1 MNRFAKIA
9 GLLLSGMIL
18 IIRCGSEE
26 AKSEFE
32 ELLNHP
38 PFALYTDSIKMQ
50 PKNDS
55 FYFRRAVLLN
65 TNNQPTAAL
74 ADFKKAWA
82 LSKKEPYALG
92 VSNILLDKNDNAIS
106 FINEAIKELPKSTL
120 LKITLAKAF
129 NLQGKTIDA
138 LKVCNEI
145 LAGNPQQ
152 VDVIKIKAELLD
164 KQGKGTEAITI
175 LEQAYQITPYDIN
188 LNYELA
194 YRYAETKN
202 PAVVRLCDSLSK
214 VDTSN
219 NHAEPAYYK
228 GIYFSNIGDK
238 QNAIIQFNIAIQQ
251 DYYYLNAHI
260 EKGRVL
266 YDQKRYTEALKTFK
280 LPNTISPDFAD
291 AWYWLGKCQ
300 EAMGNKEDAKLNYQ
314 RAYGLDKTFTEAK
327 EAAESIKN

>member
-9 GLLLSGMIL
+9 GLIVTSMIL
-18 IIRCGSEE
+18 IIRCGGKE
-26 AKSEFE
+26 AKSELE
-32 ELLNHP
+32 ELLNQP
-38 PFALYTDSIKMQ
+38 PFAVYTDSIIMQ

-65 TNNQPTAAL
+65 TNNQTAAAL
-74 ADFKKAWA
+74 ADFKKAWV

-106 FINEAIKELPKSTL
+106 FISEAIIELPKSTL
-120 LKITLAKAF
+120 LKIALARAY
-129 NLQGKTIDA
+129 NLQNKTADA

-145 LAGNPQQ
+145 LADNPQQ
-152 VDVIKIKAELLD
+152 VDVIKIKATLLD
-164 KQGKGTEAITI
+164 KQGRGSEAITI
-175 LEQAYQITPYDIN
+175 LEQAYQLTPYDIN

-194 YRYAETKN
+194 YRYAEAKN
-202 PAVVRLCDSLSK
+202 PTVIRLCDSLSK
-214 VDTSN
+214 IDTAN

-228 GIYFSNIGDK
+228 GIYFSNVGDNK
-238 QNAIIQFNIAIQQ
+238 NALIQFDKAIQQ

-266 YDQKRYTEALKTFK
+266 YEQKKYTEALKAFK

-300 EAMGNKEDAKLNYQ
+300 EAMGEKEEAKLNYQ

-327 EAAESIKN
+327 EAAETIKN

>member
-120 LKITLAKAF
+120 LKITLARAF

-266 YDQKRYTEALKTFK
+266 YDQKKYTEALKTFK

>member
-120 LKITLAKAF
+120 LKITLARAF